1 MHDKYYSDTSYDV
14 SFIAADPDANYQSGS
29 IHGRMTYVAT
39 LIAICAGIACVI
51 VAYKRTRK

>member
-29 IHGRMTYVAT
+29 VHERMPYVAAF
-39 LIAICAGIACVI
+39 IATCAVITCMIA
-51 VAYKRTRK
+51 AYKKTH